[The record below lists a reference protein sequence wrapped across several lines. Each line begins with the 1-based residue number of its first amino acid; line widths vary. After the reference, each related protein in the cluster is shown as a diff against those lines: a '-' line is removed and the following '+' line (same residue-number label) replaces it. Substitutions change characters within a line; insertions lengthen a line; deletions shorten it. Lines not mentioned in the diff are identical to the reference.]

1 MGKGHEPSRAEN
13 LSAQAMARAQLGLIT
28 TMYLTL
34 YERNTSTYLVNLL
47 TSQDRHTKL
56 KCENR
61 LVLTG
66 RRRTL
71 KGFVNTKQ
79 IVPPITFFSSFSMTQ
94 GNVLLKSNIIHLI
107 TYFIFW
113 KREISTKSH

>member
-1 MGKGHEPSRAEN
+1 MGKGHKPSRNEN

-34 YERNTSTYLVNLL
+34 YERNTSTYLGNLL
-47 TSQDRHTKL
+47 TSQDHHTKL
-56 KCENR
+56 NCENH

-71 KGFVNTKQ
+71 KGFVNT
-79 IVPPITFFSSFSMTQ
+79 
-94 GNVLLKSNIIHLI
+94 
-107 TYFIFW
+107 
-113 KREISTKSH
+113 E